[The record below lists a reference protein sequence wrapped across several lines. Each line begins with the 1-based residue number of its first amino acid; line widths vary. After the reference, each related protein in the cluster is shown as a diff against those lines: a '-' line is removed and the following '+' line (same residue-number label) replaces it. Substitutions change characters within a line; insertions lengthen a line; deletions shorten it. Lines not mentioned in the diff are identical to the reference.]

1 MDKIKFY
8 IYSIIYSQIKH
19 TKLMTKNM
27 RSPDD
32 GFLGNIAKY
41 LMINFNEFIIN
52 DSVKKLEIRKN
63 DEVIE
68 IGSGN
73 GQAIEQILHLTKNKI
88 TSIEVSEKFRT
99 QLIEKFSRFPHRNE
113 TLGRKSSKSEL
124 EFLKLP
130 GSRF

>member
-52 DSVKKLEIRKN
+52 DSEKN
-63 DEVIE
+63 
-68 IGSGN
+68 
-73 GQAIEQILHLTKNKI
+73 L
-88 TSIEVSEKFRT
+88 R
-99 QLIEKFSRFPHRNE
+99 
-113 TLGRKSSKSEL
+113 
-124 EFLKLP
+124 
-130 GSRF
+130 

>member
-63 DEVIE
+63 DKLLRLDLETVR
-68 IGSGN
+68 
-73 GQAIEQILHLTKNKI
+73 QLNKYF
-88 TSIEVSEKFRT
+88 T
-99 QLIEKFSRFPHRNE
+99 
-113 TLGRKSSKSEL
+113 
-124 EFLKLP
+124 
-130 GSRF
+130 